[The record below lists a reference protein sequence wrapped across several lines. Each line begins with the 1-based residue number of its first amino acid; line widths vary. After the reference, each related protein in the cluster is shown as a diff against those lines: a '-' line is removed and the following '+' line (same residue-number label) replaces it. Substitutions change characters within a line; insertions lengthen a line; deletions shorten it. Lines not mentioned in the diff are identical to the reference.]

1 MTRLLT
7 TLILLT
13 TLTTFGQIRI
23 APTDFN
29 LPTDELHTL
38 LTATIQAFP
47 DQKTPPLYLTR
58 TNQKPITLYE
68 RTPRGE
74 INIRLNISGRYYAQA
89 IYQFA
94 HEYAHVLANF
104 ASTMHENQWLEET
117 LCETASLYA
126 LMHLSKEWRDNAP
139 SDTHKNYRLKL
150 VNYANKITY
159 TRETLHPKSGPE
171 FYEKNRTTLRKNAKN
186 RALNGALA
194 NLILPYLIKEPKHWG
209 ALQTIPR
216 TPGLTLS
223 EHLTEWRN
231 NTPAK
236 HHPFLYHLEALLLT
250 KTDPPAPRSLNS
262 PESPLTPPL
271 TPASQSPASAVAPS
285 PQALPT
291 KLRSKKD

>member
-7 TLILLT
+7 IILLT
-13 TLTTFGQIRI
+13 TLSSFGQIRI

-29 LPTDELHTL
+29 LPTNELHTL

-58 TNQKPITLYE
+58 THQKPITLYQ

-74 INIRLNISGRYYAQA
+74 INIRLNINGRYYAQA

-104 ASTMHENQWLEET
+104 EPTKHENQWLEET

-126 LMHLSKEWRDNAP
+126 LMHLSKEWRENAP

-150 VNYANKITY
+150 INYANKITN
-159 TRETLHPKSGPE
+159 TRESLHPKSGPQ
-171 FYEKNRTTLRKNAKN
+171 FYEKHRNNLRKNATN
-186 RALNGALA
+186 RALNGAIA

-216 TPGLTLS
+216 TPNLTLS

-236 HHPFLYHLEALLLT
+236 HHPFLYQLEALLLT
-250 KTDPPAPRSLNS
+250 KTTPPKQRSLNLPKS
-262 PESPLTPPL
+262 PQTPPL
-271 TPASQSPASAVAPS
+271 IPTLQSPASAAAPS
-285 PQALPT
+285 PLALPT
-291 KLRSKKD
+291 KLQSTKD